1 MVCQDRLSQEQ
12 KQKRNGV
19 KSLRVQYVL
28 YLKVADGLVPLL
40 DVRASLNLVDGE
52 ASLAD
57 TLADLRVRRD
67 TLCED
72 HRVHVWF
79 LRCFLKRRSVVGSK
93 VSSPTC

>member
-1 MVCQDRLSQEQ
+1 MGRPP
-12 KQKRNGV
+12 
-19 KSLRVQYVL
+19 SLNLTGSHTNIRQSRYAL